1 MQQATPGEQI
11 AADEIKQTVE
21 QEIED
26 NLVGE
31 GTERQPEPKAEEPAP
46 EEAVQ
51 ESEPETEAE
60 NEESSNR
67 RPRRGGFQKKIE
79 RLAAE
84 NAALKA
90 QLANNAGTPAKRES
104 VNAQG
109 EPRQEDF
116 TTFEDYNRAL
126 IRHEAAQIVQ
136 QQNRQREAE
145 TIMQA
150 HNRQVNEARNKYQ
163 DFDEVIADYGIEELP
178 NAAAEAILHSGNSA
192 EIAYYLATNPEGDEL
207 FGLTGIQAALR
218 IGEINAKIKSGNQK
232 VKAAPKVSKAPPPI
246 TPIKAK
252 SVVTRNVY
260 NDELSYEE
268 FREIAGRS

>member
-1 MQQATPGEQI
+1 MPQATPGEQF
-11 AADEIKQTVE
+11 AADDVQQPTEQTTL
-21 QEIED
+21 ED

-31 GTERQPEPKAEEPAP
+31 GAERQPEPKAEEPVQEEVAQEP
-46 EEAVQ
+46 EEEA
-51 ESEPETEAE
+51 ETEQ
-60 NEESSNR
+60 SSNR

-90 QLANNAGTPAKRES
+90 QLANAAGAPVQKES

-126 IRHEAAQIVQ
+126 IRHEAAKIVQ
-136 QQNRQREAE
+136 QQNRQRETE

-150 HNRQVNEARNKYQ
+150 HNRQVNEARAKYQ
-163 DFDEVIADYGIEELP
+163 DFDEAIADYGIEELP
-178 NAAAEAILHSGNSA
+178 SAAAEAILHSGNSA

-207 FGLTGIQAALR
+207 FGLNGIQAAIR

-232 VKAAPKVSKAPPPI
+232 AKAAPKISKAPPPI

>member
-1 MQQATPGEQI
+1 MSQATPGEQF
-11 AADEIKQTVE
+11 AADDIKQLQE
-21 QEIED
+21 QQPTED
-26 NLVGE
+26 LAVQ
-31 GTERQPEPKAEEPAP
+31 GTGDNPESEQKQSTQ
-46 EEAVQ
+46 EEAQ
-51 ESEPETEAE
+51 EPDAETIQ
-60 NEESSNR
+60 EESSNR

-90 QLANNAGTPAKRES
+90 QLANNAGTPVRRES
-104 VNAQG
+104 VDAQG
-109 EPRQEDF
+109 EPRQEDYA
-116 TTFEDYNRAL
+116 TFEDYNRAL

-136 QQNRQREAE
+136 QQNRQRENE

-150 HNRQVNEARNKYQ
+150 HNRQVNEARAKYH

-207 FGLTGIQAALR
+207 FGLSGIQAAIR
-218 IGEINAKIKSGNQK
+218 IGEINAKIKSRNQK
-232 VKAAPKVSKAPPPI
+232 VKAAPKISKAPPPI
-246 TPIKAK
+246 TPIKAS
-252 SVVTRNVY
+252 SVVDRNVY

-268 FREIAGRS
+268 FREVVGRS